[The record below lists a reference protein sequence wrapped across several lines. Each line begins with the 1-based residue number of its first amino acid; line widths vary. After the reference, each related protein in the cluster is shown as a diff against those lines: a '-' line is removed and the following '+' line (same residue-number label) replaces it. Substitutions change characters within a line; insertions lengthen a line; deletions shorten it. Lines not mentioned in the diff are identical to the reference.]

1 MMKGIFECG
10 EIRNLCLECQKAI
23 NAQGKSC
30 AFRSL
35 SNEYC
40 QEVINADN
48 ALAMLKKTIIDH
60 KTESMH
66 EKIKNQF
73 K

>member
-1 MMKGIFECG
+1 MLGKNIECKEIF
-10 EIRNLCLECQKAI
+10 NLCSECQKAI
-23 NAQGKSC
+23 NAQGQSC

-35 SNEYC
+35 SNEFC

-48 ALAMLKKTIIDH
+48 ALAMLKKTIIDI
-60 KTESMH
+60 KTKPMH
-66 EKIKNQF
+66 EEIKNQF